1 MASRKLFV
9 GSLPHNCDE
18 GIIRSEF
25 SKHGPIE
32 SVFVKK
38 NCEPGR
44 QWAFVT
50 YATPEQAQNA
60 KQLTDRILTFP
71 GAEKAC
77 DVTVARN
84 QGMFGQDPLVPKP
97 VDPMAALGA
106 LGMGIPGMAMPMGGE
121 QPRKIFVG
129 SLPDSVTDAILR
141 AEFSKFGGIIDLFLK
156 TGCEPGRQWAFI
168 TYQTPEQANYA
179 KSSAD
184 RVLVV
189 PGADRPC
196 EVMIAK
202 NQGKNG
208 NEPME
213 AAANASA
220 ALFAQNPLAAY
231 GAFGAQMPFA
241 MPMPAV
247 QWQTYFTTA
256 GQPYY
261 HNASTGV
268 TQWECPPELQAQQF
282 AGALPAPGQQF
293 MGQYAQPAA
302 VAYGA
307 PQYAQYAQ
315 PAAVAYGAPQQAA
328 QLPAIGNNQGAIGYA
343 GAPQQAA
350 VAQAAPI
357 GYEAAASHP
366 AVASAQPVGTPI
378 GYEPGAPGAQP
389 VAAAQPAPVAY
400 AQLAAHPAAQPAGV
414 AYGAAMPP
422 APVDPS
428 RVAPY

>member
-18 GIIRSEF
+18 GIIRTEF
-25 SKHGPIE
+25 SKHGPVE

-208 NEPME
+208 NDPSAD

-220 ALFAQNPLAAY
+220 ALFAQNPLAAFG

-268 TQWECPPELQAQQF
+268 TQWEAPPELQAAQF
-282 AGALPAPGQQF
+282 PGALPAPPQQF
-293 MGQYAQPAA
+293 LGQYAQPAA

-307 PQYAQYAQ
+307 PQYVQYAQ

-328 QLPAIGNNQGAIGYA
+328 QLPAIGYDPAAIGYA
-343 GAPQQAA
+343 QQPA
-350 VAQAAPI
+350 VAQALPI
-357 GYEAAASHP
+357 GYDA
-366 AVASAQPVGTPI
+366 
-378 GYEPGAPGAQP
+378 
-389 VAAAQPAPVAY
+389 AAAQPAVASYQPVATPIGYDPAAAQAAPAVHPAAVAHPAPVAY
-400 AQLAAHPAAQPAGV
+400 DAAAQPAGV

-428 RVAPY
+428 RIAPY